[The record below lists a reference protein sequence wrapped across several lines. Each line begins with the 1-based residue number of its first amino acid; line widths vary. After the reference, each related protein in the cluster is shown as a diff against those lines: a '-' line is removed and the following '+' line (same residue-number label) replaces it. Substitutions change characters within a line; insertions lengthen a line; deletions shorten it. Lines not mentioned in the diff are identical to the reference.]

1 MVTKIRII
9 NNFKNIIFVIEVV
22 IIYRIIVDQGPSG
35 GAISGPSSAA
45 GMVVSTLS
53 PLCNLFDVS
62 LGLFLV
68 VGVVLP
74 LGVESLLIALIL

>member
-1 MVTKIRII
+1 VVTKIRII

-22 IIYRIIVDQGPSG
+22 IIYRIIVDQGLSGG
-35 GAISGPSSAA
+35 GAISGPSSVA
-45 GMVVSTLS
+45 GVVVSTLS
-53 PLCNLFDVS
+53 PLCDLFDVS

-74 LGVESLLIALIL
+74 LG